1 MRMSIEARPGIAAI
15 TPYSAGT
22 AAIEGRDTAIKLSSN
37 ESPFGPG
44 PAADAALRKALGD
57 LGKYP
62 SRDHAALRNAIAA
75 AQGFDPDRIVC
86 GAGSDEILGLIAQAF
101 AGPGTEVIY
110 PRHGFLMYPIV
121 AQAVGAAPVAAEETN
136 RRVDAG
142 KIVAACTDRTR
153 IVYVA
158 NPANPAGAMLDA
170 DELAALADA
179 LPRAAILVVDCAYA
193 EFADGRDCG
202 ESLAESRENV
212 VMTRTFS
219 KIHGLASLR
228 IGYGYGPAAIIDVL
242 NLVRGPFNVSGPAQ
256 AAAAAAAG
264 DFEHIERCRTHNAEW
279 RAWFRRRL
287 IDAGLMVDRSFAN
300 FVMARFGSADAAR
313 ACDAWLR
320 RDGIIVRR
328 LEAYKL
334 PDCLRITIGSE
345 AACVAAAESV
355 EAFMHGGGK

>member
-15 TPYSAGT
+15 TPYSAGE
-22 AAIEGRDTAIKLSSN
+22 AVIEGRDTAIKLSSN

-44 PAADAALRKALGD
+44 PAAGAALRTALGD
-57 LGKYP
+57 LGTYP

-75 AQGFDPDRIVC
+75 AQGLDADRIVC
-86 GAGSDEILGLIAQAF
+86 GAGSDEILALIAQAF
-101 AGPGTEVIY
+101 AGPGAEIVH
-110 PRHGFLMYPIV
+110 PRHGFLMYPII
-121 AQAVGAAPVAAEETN
+121 ARSVGATPVAAGETC
-136 RRVDAG
+136 RRADIG

-153 IVYVA
+153 IVYIA
-158 NPANPAGAMLDA
+158 NPSNPTGTMLDA
-170 DELAALADA
+170 EELAALADA
-179 LPRAAILVVDCAYA
+179 LPGSAVLVLDCAYG

-202 ESLAESRENV
+202 ESLAQRRENV

-256 AAAAAAAG
+256 AAAAAAAA

-279 RAWFRRRL
+279 RAWLRRRL
-287 IDAGLMVDRSFAN
+287 IDAGVGVDESFAN
-300 FVMARFGSADAAR
+300 FVMARFASADAAR
-313 ACDAWLR
+313 ACDSWLR

-328 LEAYKL
+328 LEAYEL
-334 PDCLRITIGSE
+334 PHCLRITIGGE

-355 EAFMHGGGK
+355 EAFMRGGGQ